1 MGVLG
6 NYYNYQIA
14 VIFAIL
20 IGGLIVLGGTVA
32 GIYYVCI
39 ANMRE
44 DKKKLT
50 SHASPSPWHES
61 SVAYRPAEPVPS
73 SQYAPTPSLQQMPQ
87 QQQYMQ
93 QPYLQ
98 QQQQYQPYSQ
108 QYDTGYNRSNLPSP
122 MSAQP
127 QPLLAPQSYD
137 PYQPQYND
145 MRTVTMQQQPSR
157 SFNQSSV

>member
-50 SHASPSPWHES
+50 SRASPSPWVES
-61 SVAYRPAEPVPS
+61 SVAYRPAEPMP
-73 SQYAPTPSLQQMPQ
+73 QYAPTPSMQ
-87 QQQYMQ
+87 QQQYGQQQAYQQQ
-93 QPYLQ
+93 QP
-98 QQQQYQPYSQ
+98 QQQYQPYPQ
-108 QYDTGYNRSNLPSP
+108 QYDQYSRSAIPSP
-122 MSAQP
+122 MASQP

-145 MRTVTMQQQPSR
+145 MRTVSMQQPSR

>member
-32 GIYYVCI
+32 GIYYVCVN
-39 ANMRE
+39 NMRE

-50 SHASPSPWHES
+50 SRASPSPWVES
-61 SVAYRPAEPVPS
+61 SVAYRPAEPVPT
-73 SQYAPTPSLQQMPQ
+73 SQYAPTPSMQQMQQ
-87 QQQYMQ
+87 QQQYSQ
-93 QPYLQ
+93 SPYLQ
-98 QQQQYQPYSQ
+98 QQQYQPTYSQ
-108 QYDTGYNRSNLPSP
+108 QYDTGYGQSAIPSP
-122 MSAQP
+122 MASQP

-145 MRTVTMQQQPSR
+145 VRTVTMQQPSR